1 MQGFVGQAHFLVK
14 RNSKDHPHTEA
25 FESLENVLEADKDTS
40 QEQKDKRRADCQR
53 SFLLTLISRRSTKRS
68 GLRYLRRGIDDNG
81 NCANTVETEQVL
93 SSPTWDASVKIRSF
107 IQLRGSIPLYFSQ
120 TPYSFK
126 PVPVLQQSA
135 SMNQAAF
142 EKHFDNLRS
151 RYGSVQIALLVDKH
165 GGEAKIGEEYEEAVK
180 RSNERLDRHGLGFE
194 WFDFHNECRGMKF
207 ENVDRLVKT
216 LGDTMKSFGETVL
229 QDGTSRQWQTGVIR
243 TNCMDCLDRTNV
255 AQSAFAQDM
264 LQRDLEDEGFE
275 IDLLHDDSTRWFNG
289 LWADNGDAIS
299 RQYASTA
306 ALKGDYTRTRKRDY
320 RGALNDLGLTLSR
333 YYSNMVNDFFSQAV
347 IDVLLGNVSPQVFED
362 FESNM
367 MSADP
372 GISIDKIRQ
381 HAIETCRKIVIHA
394 PDEDLIHAWPMLSPS
409 QPNTLR
415 TLPFEE
421 SVLLLTDFALYGCKF
436 DWTTEKILAF
446 EKIDLRAIRKIHYG
460 AYITSTFTERQMD
473 ERLNVGLA
481 ITYTPGAESV
491 MRVNTR
497 SLQNAIE
504 NDGKTH
510 QEEPSSGIFSWL
522 GSRSQS
528 SSRTMAQ
535 KLILPESEGSTK
547 PPLTAAREICED
559 IQSAIRDEV
568 NPDQKDDP
576 NLIVETDI
584 ISLEE
589 ARKRVGYV
597 EQLGHTIR
605 KMVWT

>member
-25 FESLENVLEADKDTS
+25 FESLESVLEADKDTP
-40 QEQKDKRRADCQR
+40 QEEKDKRRADCQQ

-68 GLRYLRRGIDDNG
+68 GLRYLRRGIDDTG
-81 NCANTVETEQVL
+81 NCANTVESEQVL
-93 SSPTWDASVKIRSF
+93 SSPTWDLGVKVRSF
-107 IQLRGSIPLYFSQ
+107 VQLRGSIPLYFSQ

-142 EKHFDNLRS
+142 EKHFDDLRS

-180 RSNERLDRHGLGFE
+180 RSNERSDRHGLGFE

-216 LGDTMKSFGETVL
+216 LEDTIKSFGETIL
-229 QDGTSRQWQTGVIR
+229 QDGTPRQRQTGIIR

-299 RQYASTA
+299 KQYASTA

-381 HAIETCRKIVIHA
+381 QAIETCRKIVIQA
-394 PDEDLIHAWPMLSPS
+394 PDEDLIHAWPVLSPS

-421 SVLLLTDFALYGCKF
+421 AVLLLTDFALYGCKF
-436 DWTTEKILAF
+436 DWTTEKILGF

-460 AYITSTFTERQMD
+460 AYITSTFTEREMD
-473 ERLNVGLA
+473 ERLNVGIA

-504 NDGKTH
+504 HDGKAQ
-510 QEEPSSGIFSWL
+510 QEEPSSRIFSWL

-535 KLILPESEGSTK
+535 KLILPESAGSTK

-559 IQSAIRDEV
+559 IQSAIRGEMV
-568 NPDQKDDP
+568 PDQKDDG